1 VLNLNQVLL
10 SAAAEKIAIC
20 KIGTSM
26 EMRFAKI
33 LLYDIHAC
41 GYDIGGVRFFAA
53 DGKDTL
59 VD

>member
-1 VLNLNQVLL
+1 LNQVLL

-26 EMRFAKI
+26 EMRFTKI